1 MTPSRLL
8 SLAGLAL
15 ASLLATG
22 CGTTG
27 AAGTT
32 GTTDAPVAGSGDLA
46 APFRAQT
53 LDGARLDLAHY
64 LGKDVVLVSFW
75 ATYCEPCK
83 SEMPSLQRF
92 HERFAKDGLTIVSV
106 AMDGPDTKSGVAP
119 YIRKQGYTFAVVID
133 EDGAITQTLNPTATA
148 PYAVLVGRDGRVKKR
163 IAGFQPSEAPA
174 IEAEIEALVKPV
186 STP

>member
-8 SLAGLAL
+8 SFATFAL
-15 ASLLATG
+15 AALLGAG
-22 CGTTG
+22 CGTTS

-32 GTTDAPVAGSGDLA
+32 TGAAVAGDGDLA
-46 APFRAQT
+46 PPFRAQT

-64 LGKDVVLVSFW
+64 LGKDVVFVSFW

-92 HERFAKDGLTIVSV
+92 HERFAKDGLTVVSV
-106 AMDGPDTKSGVAP
+106 AMDGPDTKSGVSP

-133 EDGAITQTLNPTATA
+133 EDGAITQALNPTATA
-148 PYAVLVGRDGRVKKR
+148 PYAVLVGRDGRIKKR

>member
-1 MTPSRLL
+1 M
-8 SLAGLAL
+8 
-15 ASLLATG
+15 
-22 CGTTG
+22 
-27 AAGTT
+27 
-32 GTTDAPVAGSGDLA
+32 
-46 APFRAQT
+46 
-53 LDGARLDLAHY
+53 
-64 LGKDVVLVSFW
+64 SFW

-106 AMDGPDTKSGVAP
+106 AMDGPDTKSGVSP

-133 EDGAITQTLNPTATA
+133 EDGAITQALNPTATA